1 MSKKNNM
8 PTLESLQTEI
18 NEIKARNA
26 RVEADK
32 KWETSS
38 ARKLV
43 ILGLTYLC
51 MSLFF
56 YVAKLGNPLVNAIVP
71 SLGFF
76 LSTLA
81 VPFAKK
87 WWLKKFNK

>member
-1 MSKKNNM
+1 M

-26 RVEADK
+26 RVDADK
-32 KWETSS
+32 KWETSF
-38 ARKLV
+38 ARKLL
-43 ILGLTYLC
+43 ILGLTYASV
-51 MSLFF
+51 SLFF
-56 YVAKLGNPLVNAIVP
+56 YITELGNPFINAIVP

-81 VPFAKK
+81 IPFAKK
-87 WWLKKFNK
+87 WWIKKQ

>member
-1 MSKKNNM
+1 ML
-8 PTLESLQTEI
+8 TLESLQTEI

-32 KWETSS
+32 KWETNST
-38 ARKLV
+38 RKLV
-43 ILGLTYLC
+43 ILVLTYFC

-56 YVAKLGNPLVNAIVP
+56 YFAKLGNPFINAIVP

-81 VPFAKK
+81 VPFVKK
-87 WWLKKFNK
+87 IWLKKYTAQK

>member
-1 MSKKNNM
+1 M

-18 NEIKARNA
+18 NEIKTRNA

-32 KWETSS
+32 KWETSVT
-38 ARKLV
+38 RKLV
-43 ILGLTYLC
+43 ILVLTYL
-51 MSLFF
+51 SVSIFF
-56 YVAKLGNPLVNAIVP
+56 YFANLGNPFVNAIVP

-81 VPFAKK
+81 LPVVKK
-87 WWLKKFNK
+87 WWLKKQNP

>member
-1 MSKKNNM
+1 MTS
-8 PTLESLQTEI
+8 LESLQTEI

-26 RVEADK
+26 RVEIEK
-32 KWETSS
+32 KWETST
-38 ARKLV
+38 ARKLA
-43 ILGLTYLC
+43 ILGLTYFC

-56 YVAKLGNPLVNAIVP
+56 YIAKLGNPFINALVP

-81 VPFAKK
+81 LPFAKK
-87 WWLKKFNK
+87 YWLKNQK